1 MNGYLFIALIFL
13 GWLGLM
19 GSPLAALAAT
29 PDEVIETR
37 LANGLL
43 VLLSPQKQAPV
54 VSLQV
59 WYNVGARNE
68 PYGKSGLAHLTEHL
82 MFRGTKKVGPKQYA
96 RIIQKNGGQNNA
108 FTSRDYTVYYEN
120 MAPDRLKIA
129 LELEADR
136 MTGLSVDENLFLTEK
151 KVVQEERR
159 LRVKDDPTASLFEE
173 VLATAFKSHPY
184 KRPVTG
190 WMEDLER
197 LTYGD
202 FLSFYRTYYSPDQV
216 TLIITGRFEQESLL
230 PSIEETFGRIP
241 GRRAAVPLMIDEPPQ
256 EAEKRVVLRREET
269 RLPYVTLAFH
279 VPAFPHPDAFP
290 LKVMAQIIGRGKS
303 SRLYER
309 LVYRE
314 QKALGAGTGYSFD
327 SRDPFLFFLYAQAMP
342 ERTPEATEQALLQE
356 LDYWEKNPPSEEEI
370 QRARNQIE
378 AEFIFSQDSVFNQGM
393 MLGKFQGLGSW
404 RAKDDF
410 IPGIRAVGVADLLR
424 VYDQYFRGKNRTTGL
439 LVPILKDQP
448 KPPSS

>member
-1 MNGYLFIALIFL
+1 
-13 GWLGLM
+13 
-19 GSPLAALAAT
+19 
-29 PDEVIETR
+29 
-37 LANGLL
+37 
-43 VLLSPQKQAPV
+43 VLLNPQKQVPV
-54 VSLQV
+54 VSIQV
-59 WYNVGARNE
+59 WYNVGARDE

-120 MAPDRLKIA
+120 MAPDRIKIA

-136 MTGLSVDENLFLTEK
+136 MTGLTVDEDLFLTEK

-159 LRVKDDPTASLFEE
+159 LRVKDDPTASLYEE

-197 LTYGD
+197 LTYAD
-202 FLSFYRTYYSPDQV
+202 FLFFYRTYYSPDQV
-216 TLIITGRFEQESLL
+216 TLIITGRFERDVLL
-230 PSIEETFGRIP
+230 PLIEETFGRIP
-241 GRRAAVPLMIDEPPQ
+241 GRKAAVPLTIDEPPQ
-256 EAEKRVVLRREET
+256 EAEKRVVLQREET
-269 RLPYVTLAFH
+269 RLPYVILAFH

-290 LKVMAQIIGRGKS
+290 LKIMAQILGRGKS

-327 SRDPFLFFLYAQAMP
+327 SRNPFLFFFYAQAMP
-342 ERTPEATEQALLQE
+342 DRTPEETEQALLQE
-356 LDYWEKNPPSEEEI
+356 LDYWGKNPPTDEEI
-370 QRARNQIE
+370 KRAQNQIE
-378 AEFIFSQDSVFNQGM
+378 AEFIFSQDSVFSQGLV
-393 MLGKFQGLGSW
+393 LGKFQGLGSW
-404 RAKDDF
+404 KARDAF
-410 IPGIRAVGVADLLR
+410 IPGIRSVGAADLQR
-424 VYDQYFRGKNRTTGL
+424 IYDHYFRGKNKTTGL
-439 LVPILKDQP
+439 LMPVRKD
-448 KPPSS
+448 PSKSP